1 MTSSRTSPLPRV
13 ITVCKLKL
21 GGGRGCWQAYEI
33 ASDADGRWLYTPAGS
48 IFRSSDGEIDT
59 RCEVEGGDGPGLDCL
74 TLVPGPAAHW
84 LATWSVPQRPLH
96 IGVEVCDLIRRATP
110 DVVAFLDWELDP
122 FRLRSGLVAVEDLDD
137 FADVRAAGLLTDDDA
152 DQALQAAA
160 WVERRLRQ
168 QIEPFD
174 GRGDRRLFEAGQL
187 DLPSLV
193 DVPHPFDV

>member
-1 MTSSRTSPLPRV
+1 
-13 ITVCKLKL
+13 
-21 GGGRGCWQAYEI
+21 
-33 ASDADGRWLYTPAGS
+33 
-48 IFRSSDGEIDT
+48 
-59 RCEVEGGDGPGLDCL
+59 
-74 TLVPGPAAHW
+74 
-84 LATWSVPQRPLH
+84 VPQRPLH
-96 IGVEVCDLIRRATP
+96 IGVEVGDLIRRATP